1 MSQLLCD
8 QLEFANVIVLN
19 KCDLLSQQQRADV
32 RKAINLMNPDLIVLG
47 DEYSKFG
54 DSFLENI
61 KIHIQKKIL
70 PSVFKNINF
79 QLAPQTDLVIGG
91 SFNHV
96 IQNEML

>member
-1 MSQLLCD
+1 MWLNISQGL
-8 QLEFANVIVLN
+8 VN
-19 KCDLLSQQQRADV
+19 KLM
-32 RKAINLMNPDLIVLG
+32 MNPDLIVLG

-79 QLAPQTDLVIGG
+79 QLAPQTDLVIGV
-91 SFNHV
+91 FT
-96 IQNEML
+96 MLFRTRCYE